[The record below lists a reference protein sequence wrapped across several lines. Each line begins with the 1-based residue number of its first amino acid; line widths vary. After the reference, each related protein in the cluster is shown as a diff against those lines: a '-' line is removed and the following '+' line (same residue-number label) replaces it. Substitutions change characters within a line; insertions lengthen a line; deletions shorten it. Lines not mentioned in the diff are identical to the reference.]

1 MSYHCYQINNLIYL
15 YASHKKGYFEYSLSR
30 FESLDR
36 IFQKQDDWLKYSR
49 LFILYVLETLNFQF
63 FSGKEATYNKVKLW
77 VFTGE
82 YYNIR
87 AADKLRVELETN
99 YFNKDELP
107 KNLQTEFGKLKGMSN
122 YLVYVHITDFKHGI
136 TP

>member
-1 MSYHCYQINNLIYL
+1 MLL
-15 YASHKKGYFEYSLSR
+15 TKKGYLEYSLSR
-30 FESLDR
+30 FVSFDC

-63 FSGKEATYNKVKLW
+63 FSGKEAAYNKVKLW

-82 YYNIR
+82 SRDFR
-87 AADKLRVELETN
+87 AADKLREELERN
-99 YFNKDELP
+99 HFNKDELP